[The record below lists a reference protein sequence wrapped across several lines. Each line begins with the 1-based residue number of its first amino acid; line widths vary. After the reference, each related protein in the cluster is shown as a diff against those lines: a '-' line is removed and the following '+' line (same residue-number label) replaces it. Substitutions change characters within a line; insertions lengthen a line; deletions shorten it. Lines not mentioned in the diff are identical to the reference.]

1 MKEQWENDAGTM
13 EHIRRIFA
21 ERDEEYRQKE
31 RIYRERKESLCRQET
46 ACEERKKQL
55 IDEAYKNALKS
66 IKNIK
71 WV

>member
-1 MKEQWENDAGTM
+1 MKEQWENDAGIM
-13 EHIRRIFA
+13 ERIRRIFA

-31 RIYRERKESLCRQET
+31 GLYRERKESLCRQEM

>member
-13 EHIRRIFA
+13 ERIRRIFA

-31 RIYRERKESLCRQET
+31 NLYRERKESLCRQET